1 MAAKPVPSPALQ
13 AKYDDFAVQQEKMKS
28 LVRKQEQL
36 TSSKTETDM
45 VNSEL
50 EGLKPEEPLYK
61 LMGKMLVRQEVGEAR
76 ANVSQR
82 VNLIEREL

>member
-1 MAAKPVPSPALQ
+1 
-13 AKYDDFAVQQEKMKS
+13 MKS

>member
-1 MAAKPVPSPALQ
+1 MSAKPIPSPALQ
-13 AKYDDFAVQQEKMKS
+13 ALYDDFAVQQEKMRS
-28 LVRKQEQL
+28 LVKKQEQL

>member
-1 MAAKPVPSPALQ
+1 MSAKPVPSLALQ
-13 AKYDDFAVQQEKMKS
+13 ALYDDFAVQQEKMRS
-28 LVRKQEQL
+28 LVKKQEQL

>member
-1 MAAKPVPSPALQ
+1 MSAKPVPSPALQ
-13 AKYDDFAVQQEKMKS
+13 AKYDDFAVQQEKMRS
-28 LVRKQEQL
+28 LVKKQEQL

>member
-1 MAAKPVPSPALQ
+1 MSAKPVPSPALQ
-13 AKYDDFAVQQEKMKS
+13 ALYDDFAVQQEKMRS
-28 LVRKQEQL
+28 LVKKQEQL

-50 EGLKPEEPLYK
+50 
-61 LMGKMLVRQEVGEAR
+61 GKMLVRQEVGEAR